1 MAVAAAIGVGE
12 DQEDV
17 MSNRLA
23 NATSRLSGKRSLLRS
38 SNSSGMNSSGLSV
51 QQQQHQHHPHHPQQ
65 HQQPQHGLSEIN
77 RSIEKMTLQ
86 PPQSQSNNSRV
97 VTTGDIST
105 ALLSSKNGGG
115 GKTSRRDSDW
125 TSVSTEDPGY
135 GSMRSDHNTSRRCS
149 ELSTASQVSIHSTTI
164 IFWYLG
170 IYVYDLANK
179 YEITNENLSFNIK
192 VLCFCFRCQ
201 MCPHEQWS
209 IPQPGPNLLGLVPIL
224 VDLLLWVPFH
234 NTNNS
239 SHSTISSSS
248 NNNNNYREPVLANI

>member
-149 ELSTASQVSIHSTTI
+149 ELSTASQVSIHTTQQR
-164 IFWYLG
+164 FTS
-170 IYVYDLANK
+170 V
-179 YEITNENLSFNIK
+179 
-192 VLCFCFRCQ
+192 
-201 MCPHEQWS
+201 
-209 IPQPGPNLLGLVPIL
+209 
-224 VDLLLWVPFH
+224 
-234 NTNNS
+234 
-239 SHSTISSSS
+239 SHTGS
-248 NNNNNYREPVLANI
+248 

>member
-17 MSNRLA
+17 MTNRLA

-38 SNSSGMNSSGLSV
+38 SSGMNSGSGSSLSA
-51 QQQQHQHHPHHPQQ
+51 QQQQQLQHHHPQ

-86 PPQSQSNNSRV
+86 PPSNNSSRV
-97 VTTGDIST
+97 VTTGQPDIST
-105 ALLSSKNGGG
+105 ALSSKNGG

-149 ELSTASQVSIHSTTI
+149 ELSTASQVST
-164 IFWYLG
+164 Y
-170 IYVYDLANK
+170 
-179 YEITNENLSFNIK
+179 
-192 VLCFCFRCQ
+192 
-201 MCPHEQWS
+201 
-209 IPQPGPNLLGLVPIL
+209 
-224 VDLLLWVPFH
+224 
-234 NTNNS
+234 
-239 SHSTISSSS
+239 
-248 NNNNNYREPVLANI
+248 